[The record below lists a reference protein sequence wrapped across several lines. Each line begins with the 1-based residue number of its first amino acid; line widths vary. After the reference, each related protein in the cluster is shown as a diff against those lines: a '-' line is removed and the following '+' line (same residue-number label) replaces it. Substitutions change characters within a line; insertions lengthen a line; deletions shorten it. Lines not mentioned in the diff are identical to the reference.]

1 MGHGEPGKHLSMV
14 IDDVLYFS
22 ADDGSTGG
30 ELYAYNTSNGSDPW
44 LVADLFSGVTG
55 SSPGHFMQVLVD
67 DIIYFDARGGNSN
80 GIELW
85 SYDTTDH
92 STQRVTDINSGTGH
106 SRPGAF
112 FSTLVDDTIYFSAT
126 DGTSG
131 VELWAYDTS
140 NHSTWRV
147 ADICTVGSCNLAPA
161 YGRPDGSAPGYNMQ
175 VLVGDTFYFDAFNT
189 GAGAELWAHDT
200 SNDSTWNVA
209 EMTSGTGSGISAIS
223 SSMLQIAVGDTLYFS
238 AQDGSNSMELWA
250 HRGAEFTPPPANV
263 NGASSCSSAP
273 SLPLGLSIDSSTC
286 TISGTPTVE
295 AVNETYTVTAVLSGV
310 TYQTTVWISSA
321 YLPLVSSVEG
331 ANLSVDVPMTN
342 ITFEYNDSSLFTL
355 TNPSWAPMAISTS
368 ADGPMGVY
376 AADVDG
382 DGELEIVTAS

>member
-1 MGHGEPGKHLSMV
+1 MELLVGDTLYFSADDGTTGRELWAYNTSNSSVPWQVADINSGGGHSDPGKHLSMA

-106 SRPGAF
+106 SRPGAYL
-112 FSTLVDDTIYFSAT
+112 STLVGDTIYFSAT
-126 DGTSG
+126 DGTTG

-147 ADICTVGSCNLAPA
+147 ADINSGSQDSKPGEHLNLLVGDTIYFSADDGSTDVELWAHDTSNHSTWLVDDICSVGACNLPPA
-161 YGRPDGSAPGYNMQ
+161 FGRPTGSVPGYNMQ
-175 VLVGDTFYFDAFNT
+175 VLVGDTFYFDAFTSST
-189 GAGAELWAHDT
+189 GVELWAHDT
-200 SNDSTWNVA
+200 SNDSTWNCLLY
-209 EMTSGTGSGISAIS
+209 TS
-223 SSMLQIAVGDTLYFS
+223 
-238 AQDGSNSMELWA
+238 
-250 HRGAEFTPPPANV
+250 
-263 NGASSCSSAP
+263 
-273 SLPLGLSIDSSTC
+273 
-286 TISGTPTVE
+286 
-295 AVNETYTVTAVLSGV
+295 
-310 TYQTTVWISSA
+310 
-321 YLPLVSSVEG
+321 
-331 ANLSVDVPMTN
+331 
-342 ITFEYNDSSLFTL
+342 
-355 TNPSWAPMAISTS
+355 
-368 ADGPMGVY
+368 Y
-376 AADVDG
+376 AAD
-382 DGELEIVTAS
+382 